1 MGEISHTKK
10 AHKVQDKVVVV
21 DFFLLSFFMQERIKV
36 LFSSLLF
43 FYPPTTCLFPPD
55 ALVLLCGFKW
65 LSSLTFFTMFIII
78 DFFTIFDHLS
88 YLK

>member
-43 FYPPTTCLFPPD
+43 FILRP
-55 ALVLLCGFKW
+55 LVY
-65 LSSLTFFTMFIII
+65 SHQM
-78 DFFTIFDHLS
+78 HLYYS
-88 YLK
+88 ADLNGCHH